1 MTKQARAAVQASDEI
16 PLFPVHAVLFPGGV
30 LPLRIFERRY
40 LEMIGECLR
49 SGSGFGICAIESGG
63 EVGRAARCF
72 PVGTLARVLDFD
84 RGRDGLLHVV
94 ASGERR
100 FRVLAQRVAANQLV
114 RAQVLWLDEHASVPL
129 PPERR
134 AVAHLLRQLLE
145 RVGGP
150 FSALAPNF
158 NDASWVVNRLIELL
172 PFALADK
179 QRLLEVDAP
188 LQRLE
193 TLYTQLLA
201 EELTVS
207 RERDG

>member
-1 MTKQARAAVQASDEI
+1 
-16 PLFPVHAVLFPGGV
+16 
-30 LPLRIFERRY
+30 
-40 LEMIGECLR
+40 
-49 SGSGFGICAIESGG
+49 
-63 EVGRAARCF
+63 
-72 PVGTLARVLDFD
+72 
-84 RGRDGLLHVV
+84 
-94 ASGERR
+94 
-100 FRVLAQRVAANQLV
+100 
-114 RAQVLWLDEHASVPL
+114 
-129 PPERR
+129 
-134 AVAHLLRQLLE
+134 VAHLLRQLLE
-145 RVGGP
+145 RVGEP